1 MIWIFNSTPLIYLNK
16 VGLSQIF
23 ELLEGDKIIPLKV
36 YEEVITQGKLRGD
49 ADALIS
55 EELIAK
61 EVIKIVRVETEFK
74 EMLKGLKDELH
85 EGELEVLALA
95 KAKSGVAIL
104 DDGIA
109 REVGK
114 VLKIDV
120 HGTLFIIFRM
130 LKKGVLKK
138 EEAREKVNSMIRK
151 GFRLGHSEYLE
162 FIDLVESI

>member
-85 EGELEVLALA
+85 E
-95 KAKSGVAIL
+95 
-104 DDGIA
+104 
-109 REVGK
+109 
-114 VLKIDV
+114 
-120 HGTLFIIFRM
+120 
-130 LKKGVLKK
+130 
-138 EEAREKVNSMIRK
+138 
-151 GFRLGHSEYLE
+151 
-162 FIDLVESI
+162 